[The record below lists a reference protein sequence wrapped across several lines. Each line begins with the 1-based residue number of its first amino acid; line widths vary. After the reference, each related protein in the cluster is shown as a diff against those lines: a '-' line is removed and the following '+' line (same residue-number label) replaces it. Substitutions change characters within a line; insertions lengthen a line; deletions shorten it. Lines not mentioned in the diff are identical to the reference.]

1 LTWPYGHGYIAIM
14 ASMAAGKFKNQCLKV
29 LDRVAQTRT
38 PVTITKRGKPVATVV
53 PYTSA
58 RRRPVQ
64 LAGSILEEHGSP
76 FSTNED
82 WDADPA

>member
-1 LTWPYGHGYIAIM
+1 
-14 ASMAAGKFKNQCLKV
+14 MAAGKFKNQCLKV

-38 PVTITKRGKPVATVV
+38 PITITKRGKPVATLV
-53 PYTSA
+53 PYTSS
-58 RRRPVQ
+58 RRAPVG
-64 LAGSILEEHGSP
+64 LAGSILEEHGGP